1 MQAKTFFKNQP
12 NIQGALYLVNQLSN
26 LTMPGG
32 MKMPLASDDLN
43 TINFVIGQ
51 TVDLLLQ
58 EGGPGSDQGTVS

>member
-1 MQAKTFFKNQP
+1 
-12 NIQGALYLVNQLSN
+12 
-26 LTMPGG
+26 MPGG

-51 TVDLLLQ
+51 TVNLLLQ